1 MSLTYIIPYLQI
13 FNTLTTVVLNLSP
26 IVIFIPVIKGRQ
38 SYTNIPFLMLLFN
51 LLNGLCWS
59 SYWYRRSFT
68 SPLICNFLCSLIST
82 TFFII
87 YLFFLSKKI
96 VPKCFLYIMI
106 LIIVATIIIYIS
118 IYVINIQIYGII
130 LIVINVLMFVGPSQ
144 NIIRVIKE
152 KNHRL
157 IPIATTLVMIVCSG
171 GWLLFGKIVN
181 DLTCIIP
188 NMIGLFFSVFNSL
201 IWLFFYLKEKI
212 KKNKNQFYSEE
223 NANNNNVEIK

>member
-1 MSLTYIIPYLQI
+1 
-13 FNTLTTVVLNLSP
+13 
-26 IVIFIPVIKGRQ
+26 
-38 SYTNIPFLMLLFN
+38 MLLFN

-130 LIVINVLMFVGPSQ
+130 LIVINVLMFIGPSQ

>member
-1 MSLTYIIPYLQI
+1 
-13 FNTLTTVVLNLSP
+13 
-26 IVIFIPVIKGRQ
+26 
-38 SYTNIPFLMLLFN
+38 
-51 LLNGLCWS
+51 
-59 SYWYRRSFT
+59 
-68 SPLICNFLCSLIST
+68 
-82 TFFII
+82 
-87 YLFFLSKKI
+87 
-96 VPKCFLYIMI
+96 MI

-130 LIVINVLMFVGPSQ
+130 LIVINVLMFIGPSQ

-201 IWLFFYLKEKI
+201 IWLSFYLKEKI
-212 KKNKNQFYSEE
+212 KKNKNQFYPEE